1 MGARFRKRNPG
12 TRVEYPV
19 MALNTVNNNAP
30 AHAVTV
36 FIDSTVNEL
45 NQPAPKA
52 PPGSIGHQ
60 LNEIKSQLYA
70 GNPGGVGAG
79 FGLGISLDTGA

>member
-1 MGARFRKRNPG
+1 MPINA
-12 TRVEYPV
+12 
-19 MALNTVNNNAP
+19 VNNNAP
-30 AHAVTV
+30 AGHAVASYV
-36 FIDSTVNEL
+36 DSTVNEL

-60 LNEIKSQLYA
+60 LSGIKSQLVA

-79 FGLGISLDTGA
+79 FGLGIALDAGA